1 MVPLSFTTPLLSSLK
16 VDLDRT
22 RKLVVKRSISIT
34 KMAFRIDILYH
45 EISTPLYSTIIQK
58 REEEK
63 RRRLFEKIKNI
74 IDIQIIRKDTPFI
87 QTPLLTLSLLSL
99 IDSYSIPI
107 SHHCQSVNE
116 QLANQRRH

>member
-87 QTPLLTLSLLSL
+87 QTPLLTLSLLSSL
-99 IDSYSIPI
+99 
-107 SHHCQSVNE
+107 SH
-116 QLANQRRH
+116 